1 MRRASAKNMSI
12 NLQVNTNPVVLVNRG
27 VLHTEGGWPK
37 EIDCTEIEQ
46 VIRYRK
52 RVRSSFVLPKFSLTS
67 TCFVFQGS

>member
-1 MRRASAKNMSI
+1 M
-12 NLQVNTNPVVLVNRG
+12 NTNPVVLVNRG

-52 RVRSSFVLPKFSLTS
+52 KVRSSPASGHASIHK
-67 TCFVFQGS
+67 